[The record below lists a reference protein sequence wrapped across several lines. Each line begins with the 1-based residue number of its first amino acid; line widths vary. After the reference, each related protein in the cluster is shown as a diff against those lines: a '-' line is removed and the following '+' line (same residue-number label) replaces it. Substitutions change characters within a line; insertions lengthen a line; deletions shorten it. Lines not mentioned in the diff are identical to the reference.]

1 MATIKSEYHRFNGND
16 WDLHYFKT
24 SADIITETA
33 GEKVLTLAERTKIS
47 DYLTSFNSPNKLLQL
62 NASSKIDE
70 THIPALSY
78 LSDSGGSL
86 SGALS
91 GTSASFSSNLTTA
104 GNVTVNGSIKSDSGD
119 IHIDSATSGVDFNG
133 ARLHYVSGPLV
144 GFDAA
149 NKNYVDSSVSAG
161 MRPVPYVVAAA
172 TVDMDWTS
180 LSGLT
185 TIDGYTLNEGD
196 RVLLWEQTDASQNG
210 IYTASTTAW
219 SKVTEDSDSGA
230 YVFVEN
236 GNYYNDWYFH
246 CQDNVGT
253 WIPHGRPD
261 TVKAGSGLTKAG
273 NYFNI
278 GSDAI
283 TNSMIE
289 DVDVASLNTFSFQDS
304 LPSYSGLVNPGEQST
319 LTNIIGSLASAI
331 KKLRGTSIAYNTY
344 TDRTIESNYALAK
357 SKTLC
362 SAGGSLPLPADSSQ
376 GDLYFKSIE

>member
-1 MATIKSEYHRFNGND
+1 MATIKSEYNRFNGSD
-16 WDLHYFKT
+16 WDIHYFKT
-24 SADIITETA
+24 SADIITETT
-33 GEKVLTLAERTKIS
+33 GEKVLTAAERTKIS

-104 GNVTVNGSIKSDSGD
+104 GDVTVNGAITSDSGV
-119 IHIDSATSGVDFNG
+119 INIEYVGGVDFHG
-133 ARLHYVSGPLV
+133 AKLQDISNPSSGTD
-144 GFDAA
+144 GA

-161 MRPVPYVVAAA
+161 MRPVPYVVAAT
-172 TVDMDWTS
+172 TVEMEFTS

-185 TIDGYTLNEGD
+185 TIDGHTLNEGD
-196 RVLLWEQTDASQNG
+196 RVLVWKQTDASQNG

-278 GSDAI
+278 ESNAI
-283 TNSMIE
+283 TSSMID
-289 DVDVASLNTFSFQDS
+289 DVDVASLNTFSFQDN
-304 LPSYSGLVNPGEQST
+304 LTSYVNLVNPGEQST

-362 SAGGSLPLPADSSQ
+362 GAGSSLPLPADSGQ